1 MPRRRRLTSVARS
14 LLGGSAQRRFSQTSQ
29 RDVRARTT
37 NATNA
42 LSPTANRRYA
52 RYTTPRTYTGRSR
65 YQVANRRNQGI
76 AVGRFVGMAH

>member
-14 LLGGSAQRRFSQTSQ
+14 LLSSSAQRRFTQTSR
-29 RDVRARTT
+29 RDLAARRT

-42 LSPTANRRYA
+42 LNPTAGRRYV
-52 RYTTPRTYTGRSR
+52 RYTTPRAYTGRSR